1 MNTKN
6 TATKWIAT
14 GASMALAAGLGVA
27 GLSLAGNSATAA
39 AGDITTV
46 KTNVEY
52 TPAELSGEQTYAY
65 DYDGNVTRIDLDML
79 NIHLRDKE
87 WHFLNKK
94 DARHGDKATAHGRNF
109 VYTTQETLY
118 KVDEIVR
125 PSKHH
130 NAGFWAPVDADG
142 NIDHRYGAWGVA
154 GKSTAEIGVGRLI
167 YWDGVKW
174 VNQSHFRVDYMKA
187 PQGVTGYKVEA
198 FREPAP
204 SFAAKVSGDYEGN
217 FPSLADSKERQRLVS
232 ALAYMFGNADKYNE
246 VNNWVMKNAERRGD
260 AILQLAMGS
269 DLASAAEKVLVYKKK
284 YAAAIDK
291 SFALLYNEGY
301 VTPGEALEGK
311 FTAVEQEKTDEGTK
325 YHLTLSKLG
334 NQFFPITDGKA
345 ELKFVDVAKADEKKE
360 EVKEEPKDK
369 ETPAES
375 EAPEAEESTAPK
387 AVESTAPEEG
397 AEDAG
402 SRSVVFAEGDEAKT
416 YTLAEL
422 NAGIDIVVPEGKK
435 AVLTFASSEVDTPGA
450 FLNRTSLNGT
460 SMVVESG
467 VSAKVTG
474 HIELGADADNAEDKT
489 DSPVVEPIG
498 GNPGDLPD
506 EPKDEEPKDEGTQ
519 TDEDNDKGTQ
529 TDEEKD
535 DNTVAPTQKP
545 ADPQPTKT
553 VTVEKTVAPAP
564 APAAPVTAQKA
575 PLAKTGASSMLVL
588 LMAAGLATAGTGVVL
603 ARRNA

>member
-39 AGDITTV
+39 AGDITKVETKTV
-46 KTNVEY
+46 YSPEKVLGQEY
-52 TPAELSGEQTYAY
+52 HY
-65 DYDGNVTRIDLDML
+65 DKDGHRFRVDLDML
-79 NIHLRDKE
+79 NMSLRDPE
-87 WHFLNKK
+87 WQFLRNR
-94 DARHGDKATAHGRNF
+94 DVREGEKATAHGRTF
-109 VYTTQETLY
+109 VFTEQESLLERGTR
-118 KVDEIVR
+118 EPVR
-125 PSKHH
+125 GTKFHP
-130 NAGFWAPVDADG
+130 AGFWAP
-142 NIDHRYGAWGVA
+142 IDPATGKIDRRPGAWGVA
-154 GKSTAEIGVGRLI
+154 GKATAEIGVGRLL
-167 YWDGVKW
+167 YFDGQAW
-174 VNQSHFRVDYMKA
+174 YDIGDLRGDWMDAGQN
-187 PQGVTGYKVEA
+187 VTGYPLETH
-198 FREPAP
+198 RR
-204 SFAAKVSGDYEGN
+204 AAKGFEATVDGNYEGA

-232 ALAYMFGNADKYNE
+232 AAAYMFFHKDKYPE
-246 VNNWVMKNAERRGD
+246 VDNFVMRNAERRSD
-260 AILQLAMGS
+260 YISQLALGS
-269 DLASAAEKVLVYKKK
+269 DLASSAEKALVYKKR
-284 YAAAIDK
+284 YAAAVDK
-291 SFALLYNEGY
+291 AFALLEQGY
-301 VTPGEALEGK
+301 ETPGDALKGE

-325 YHLTLSKLG
+325 YHVTLSKLG
-334 NQFFPITDGKA
+334 SDFFQITDGKA
-345 ELKFVDVAKADEKKE
+345 ELTFVDVAKADEKKE

-375 EAPEAEESTAPK
+375 EAPKAEESTAPK
-387 AVESTAPEEG
+387 AVESPAPEEG

-416 YTLAEL
+416 YSLAEL
-422 NAGIDIVVPEGKK
+422 NEGIDIVVPEGKK

-450 FLNRTSLNGT
+450 FLNRTSVAGT

-467 VSAKVTG
+467 VTAHVEGKL
-474 HIELGADADNAEDKT
+474 ELGAEADNSVVDDDKVT
-489 DSPVVEPIG
+489 PPAG
-498 GNPGDLPD
+498 PD
-506 EPKDEEPKDEGTQ
+506 PDPTEKPADPKPADPKPADPKPA
-519 TDEDNDKGTQ
+519 DPKPAD
-529 TDEEKD
+529 
-535 DNTVAPTQKP
+535 PKP